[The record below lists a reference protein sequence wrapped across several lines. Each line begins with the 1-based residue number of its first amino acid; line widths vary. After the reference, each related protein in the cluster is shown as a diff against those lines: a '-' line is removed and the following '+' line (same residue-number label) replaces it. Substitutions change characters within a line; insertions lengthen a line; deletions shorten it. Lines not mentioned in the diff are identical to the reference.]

1 MVAGKQKLFTPM
13 GVVAEMAFASFTQK
27 QKEKEQNLTS
37 LKISFT
43 SPLSTNVMPLISQ
56 FQGSLFN
63 SVK

>member
-1 MVAGKQKLFTPM
+1 MAAGKQKLFTPM

-27 QKEKEQNLTS
+27 QKEQNLTS

-43 SPLSTNVMPLISQ
+43 SPLSTNVMPLMSQ

>member
-1 MVAGKQKLFTPM
+1 MLAGKQKLFTPM

-27 QKEKEQNLTS
+27 QKEQNLTS
-37 LKISFT
+37 LKKISFT
-43 SPLSTNVMPLISQ
+43 RPLSTNVMPLMSQ